1 MIKVD
6 EDYFSAENASL
17 DLTPLLD
24 IMFILL
30 VFFMLTSGNIAQSL
44 KMVLPENVQ
53 KALPNMNANKHIL
66 LEIGKKSY
74 ALDGKKF
81 KHFSQLPGL
90 LKNKDLNK
98 NKLVIANDKD
108 TRVET
113 FLQVLT
119 FLQQSGIKNTNILMK
134 NQP

>member
-1 MIKVD
+1 MISVN
-6 EDYFSAENASL
+6 EDSFSAENVSL
-17 DLTPLLD
+17 ELTPLLD

-44 KMVLPENVQ
+44 KLTLPENVQ
-53 KALPNMNANKHIL
+53 KSLPNMNADKHIL

-81 KHFSQLPGL
+81 KHFSQLPSL

-98 NKLVIANDKD
+98 NKLIIASDKD
-108 TRVET
+108 TRVEIL
-113 FLQVLT
+113 LQALT